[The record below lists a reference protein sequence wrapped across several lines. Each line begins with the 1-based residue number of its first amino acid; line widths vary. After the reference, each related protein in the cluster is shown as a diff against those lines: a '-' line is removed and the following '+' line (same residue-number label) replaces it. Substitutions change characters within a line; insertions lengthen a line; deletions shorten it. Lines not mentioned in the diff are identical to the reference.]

1 LENRRKQLLEIT
13 TKLQA
18 GGVLV
23 ASEKRIQV
31 YAKELQRESKFL
43 AFFVYQ
49 LFVSLSLEL
58 HQRDRAYTGGEKVN
72 LKEILSQFLEWEEFR
87 AEIASPSF
95 WVTNAEWVLI
105 RLDAVRDGRDIG
117 EVLRLENVIPAVFV
131 PTSSDYT
138 KSPEKFVEESIL
150 TACAF
155 QAVDVFLRRV
165 QVENFTQ
172 GLLEKLLGFEK
183 KIKRATQKFGGLQEE
198 ILIKLWEKTKLT
210 GGAKIKSNCTELL
223 EREISSDKA
232 VYSRALKR
240 LEKRGLVCRESL
252 HQESSK
258 MKRTVYIKLTSLGN
272 AVAKQLKG

>member
-1 LENRRKQLLEIT
+1 MLEIT

-183 KIKRATQKFGGLQEE
+183 KIKRATQKFGELQEE